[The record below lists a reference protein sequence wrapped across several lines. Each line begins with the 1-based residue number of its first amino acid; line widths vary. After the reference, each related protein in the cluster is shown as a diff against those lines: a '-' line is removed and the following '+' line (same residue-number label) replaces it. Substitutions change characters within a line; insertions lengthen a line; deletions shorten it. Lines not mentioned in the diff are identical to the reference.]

1 MPHHIKTKSTW
12 QQLKRSVNE
21 QLLVTLGIISLCILL
36 LALNTPPW
44 LSLSLALLLIFIQLL
59 LYIQT
64 YFFALL
70 KAKSEAGA
78 DDTRSMD

>member
-1 MPHHIKTKSTW
+1 MPNNIKTKTTW
-12 QQLKRSVNE
+12 RRLKRSVNE
-21 QLLVTLGIISLCILL
+21 QLLVTLGILSLCILL

-44 LSLSLALLLIFIQLL
+44 LTLSLALLLIFIQLL

-78 DDTRSMD
+78 NDSGSID